1 MLRQL
6 LLSDY
11 GTEGPC
17 AGNGWALV
25 QAEFP
30 TVVVAPLSA
39 GRGMRVLRLDVS
51 EWGSLDFDPITWDA
65 RVFGADEAS
74 EQLALHLEGARGEAL
89 VLAALEVLT
98 RYQGLVG
105 RRNDASAAPLFDRV
119 LARHRAL
126 HDLSRPLV
134 RADYQHALDAW
145 QWVLRLRPDAD
156 LAVQA
161 AALFH
166 DVERLVSE
174 ADRRLEHR
182 AQDSLAFMGAHEAR
196 GAELARKVLKE
207 VGTDVAICQRV
218 KELVTQHERP
228 GEAPDLALLNDA
240 DALSF
245 FSLNAS
251 GFIRYFDA
259 ELSRRKVANTLARL
273 RPEQRRRLGQM
284 RFAPTVKNL
293 LDVQLASASLYDEGT
308 V

>member
-105 RRNDASAAPLFDRV
+105 RRNEASAAPLFDRV

-126 HDLSRPLV
+126 HDLARPLV

-145 QWVLRLRPDAD
+145 QWVLRLRPDAN

-174 ADRRLEHR
+174 ADRRVEHR
-182 AQDSLAFMGAHEAR
+182 AQDAQSLEDAP

-228 GEAPDLALLNDA
+228 GDDPDLALLNDA

-251 GFIRYFDA
+251 AFIRYFDA
-259 ELSRRKVANTLARL
+259 ELSRHKVANTLARL

-293 LDVQLASASLYDEGT
+293 LDVQLASASLYDDGPA
-308 V
+308 

>member
-11 GTEGPC
+11 ASEGPS

-30 TVVVAPLSA
+30 TVAIAPLSA

-51 EWGSLDFDPITWDA
+51 EWGSLDFDPFTWDA
-65 RVFGADEAS
+65 RIFGADETS

-105 RRNDASAAPLFDRV
+105 RRNAASSDPLFDRL

-126 HDLSRPLV
+126 HDLGLPLV

-174 ADRRLEHR
+174 ADRRVEHH
-182 AQDSLAFMGAHEAR
+182 AENYQAFKDAHAAR
-196 GAELARKVLKE
+196 GARMAWQVLKE
-207 VGTDVAICQRV
+207 VGTDLTVCERV
-218 KELVTQHERP
+218 KELVSKHERP
-228 GEAPDLALLNDA
+228 GGDPDLALLNDA

-259 ELSRRKVANTLARL
+259 EHSRRKVAYTLARL

-284 RFAPTVKNL
+284 RFAPSVRNL
-293 LDVQLASASLYDEGT
+293 LDVQLASASLCEGPA
-308 V
+308 

>member
-11 GTEGPC
+11 GTEGPA

-30 TVVVAPLSA
+30 TVAVRSLSD
-39 GRGMRVLRLDVS
+39 GRGVRVLRLDVS
-51 EWGSLDFDPITWDA
+51 EWGSLDFDPCTWDE
-65 RVFGADEAS
+65 RVFTAAENS

-89 VLAALEVLT
+89 VIAALEILT

-105 RRNDASAAPLFDRV
+105 RRNEASSVRLFDRL

-126 HDLSRPLV
+126 HDLHLPRV
-134 RADYQHALDAW
+134 REDYQHALDAW
-145 QWVLRLRPDAD
+145 QWALRLRPDAD

-166 DVERLVSE
+166 DVERRVS
-174 ADRRLEHR
+174 
-182 AQDSLAFMGAHEAR
+182 QDSQAFKDAHAMR
-196 GAELARKVLKE
+196 GAELTCQVLGE
-207 VGTDVAICQRV
+207 VGADTVTCQRV
-218 KELVTQHERP
+218 RNLVARHERP
-228 GEAPDLALLNDA
+228 DGDPDLALINDA

-251 GFIRYFDA
+251 GFIRYFDP
-259 ELSRRKVANTLARL
+259 EHSRRKVAYTLARL
-273 RPEQRRRLGQM
+273 RPEQLRRLGQI
-284 RFAPTVKNL
+284 RLAPAVRGL
-293 LDVQLASASLYDEGT
+293 LEAQLA
-308 V
+308 